1 MYSGTTFTNLSGNW
15 LGVHQKLNRSAR
27 ASMSRVTG
35 LKRFPTAKQIN
46 HFEGRNGPDGIKSK
60 SPSQDEPWHYYDPYD
75 PGDTQLISL
84 IKQHYDALV
93 ENLKNQEIEKAAFEA
108 AWLSHALVD
117 GLTPAHHYP
126 YEAELERI
134 RGSNKETR
142 NTIRKKLVISGN
154 TTRELLQKNWLVWGP
169 KGLITTHGLFE
180 GGVAMV
186 LAPYRKLDVE
196 LTEDDLAKAAKLGLS
211 ELFAQSARKIAGQF
225 AYDQFYQKGWTPSL
239 ARWAKAELAPEIAK
253 VVALGWY
260 LALKQAG
267 MANRV

>member
-27 ASMSRVTG
+27 ASMVKITG
-35 LKRFPTAKQIN
+35 LKRFPSSKQIN
-46 HFEGRNGPDGIKSK
+46 HFEGKNGPDGIKSK

-75 PGDTQLISL
+75 PDDTQLLEL

-93 ENLKNQEIEKAAFEA
+93 ENLRAQDDEKAAFEA

-126 YEAELERI
+126 YEQELERI

-142 NTIRKKLVISGN
+142 NTIRKKIVISGD
-154 TTRELLQKNWLVWGP
+154 TTTEAFKKNWLVWGP

-186 LAPYRKLDVE
+186 LAPYRKLNIE
-196 LTEDDLAKAAKLGLS
+196 LTEREIAEATKLGLP

-239 ARWAKAELAPEIAK
+239 ARWVKNELTPDITK
-253 VVALGWY
+253 VIALGWY

-267 MANRV
+267 MASRA